1 MYSKSDIKV
10 HALLF
15 SVCISNALNYS
26 ISKIV
31 MDGFVDPMSVIFI
44 RIFCTSVFFWI
55 MSMLLQIKE
64 TVAVSDYKRLVV
76 CSLLGISCNQ
86 LMFYNGLHR
95 TTPINASVMTL
106 MSPIIIFLVTHF
118 VVKEKS
124 AWWQMLGVLLAGVGA
139 ALLLFGKG
147 VAFGRDTFVG
157 DMLILGNSTVYAIF
171 VVLVTPLMRKYH
183 PVTVMKLVFTLA
195 MPVVFPLTYSKLGE
209 AHWGQMTLVPWL
221 SLLFIIIFGTIY
233 NYYVN
238 TWSLRHVSPSV
249 NGGYIYSIP
258 FLATIFAII
267 MDKDVLT
274 VEKLLYGALIFTGV
288 YLVSRKRNTME
299 F

>member
-1 MYSKSDIKV
+1 MYEKSDLKV
-10 HALLF
+10 HFLLF

-44 RIFCTSVFFWI
+44 RILVTSLFFWGLAKVMKI
-55 MSMLLQIKE
+55 DESIE
-64 TVAVSDYKRLVV
+64 RVDYMRLGI

-106 MSPIIIFLVTHF
+106 MTPIIIFVVTHY
-118 VVKEKS
+118 VIKEKS
-124 AWWQMLGVLLAGVGA
+124 SWWQVFGVLLACLGA
-139 ALLLFGKG
+139 GFLLFGRG
-147 VAFGRDTFVG
+147 VSFGMDTFAG

-183 PVTVMKLVFTLA
+183 PVTVMKYVFSLA
-195 MPVVFPLTYSKLGE
+195 MPVVFPLTYHHLLDAKWTE
-209 AHWGQMTLVPWL
+209 MTLGPWM
-221 SLLFIIIFGTIY
+221 SLGFILVFGTIY

-238 TWSLRHVSPSV
+238 TWSLKHVSPSV

-258 FLATIFAII
+258 FLSTIFAII
-267 MDKDVLT
+267 MGKDILT
-274 VEKLLYGALIFTGV
+274 PQKMLYGLLIFCGV
-288 YLVSRKRNTME
+288 YLVGKTKKA
-299 F
+299 

>member
-1 MYSKSDIKV
+1 MYDKSDLKV
-10 HALLF
+10 HFLLF

-44 RIFCTSVFFWI
+44 RILATSLFFWVLARVLKI
-55 MSMLLQIKE
+55 EESIE
-64 TVAVSDYKRLVV
+64 RSDYVRLVI

-106 MSPIIIFLVTHF
+106 MTPIIIFLVTHF
-118 VVKEKS
+118 VIKEKS
-124 AWWQMLGVLLAGVGA
+124 AWWQILGVLVACTGA
-139 ALLLFGKG
+139 SLLLFGKG
-147 VAFGRDTFVG
+147 VSFGKDTFVG

-183 PVTVMKLVFTLA
+183 PVTIMKYIFSLA
-195 MPVVFPLTYSKLGE
+195 MPVVFPLTYQHLLE
-209 AHWGQMTLVPWL
+209 AKWAEMTMGPWL
-221 SLLFIIIFGTIY
+221 SLGFIVVFGTIY

-258 FLATIFAII
+258 FLATICAV
-267 MDKDVLT
+267 MMGKDILT
-274 VEKLLYGALIFTGV
+274 EQKVLYGLLIFLGV
-288 YLVSRKRNTME
+288 YLVGKTKKVKS
-299 F
+299 